1 MIEQYL
7 IIIGA
12 AIILIL
18 GLIHMKYTFFSNKFL
33 ARDSNTVE
41 KMKMTSP
48 VLTRN
53 TTMWK
58 AWIGF
63 NASHSLGV
71 IFFGLVN
78 IILGI
83 LHFEIYSGTPIFSV
97 LNIATLFFYLFLSKK
112 YWFKPPLIG
121 VIVSLLCYSISFI
134 LLLK

>member
-1 MIEQYL
+1 
-7 IIIGA
+7 
-12 AIILIL
+12 
-18 GLIHMKYTFFSNKFL
+18 MKYTFFSNKFL

-48 VLTRN
+48 ILTRN

-71 IFFGLVN
+71 IFFGLIN
-78 IILGI
+78 III
-83 LHFEIYSGTPIFSV
+83 AIQHFEIYISAPILSV
-97 LNIATLFFYLFLSKK
+97 LNIITLLFYLFLSKK
-112 YWFKPPLIG
+112 YWFRPPFIG
-121 VIVSLLCYSISFI
+121 VIVSLLCFSISFI